1 MWRPALSVVANQ
13 GRRWRPMNR
22 KEKKR
27 KERKQIE
34 REMGLLNLN
43 ASPTWRWGCGDGEIV
58 KGNEEEQRK

>member
-1 MWRPALSVVANQ
+1 
-13 GRRWRPMNR
+13 MNR